1 MTVRTSSTDGSEAAN
16 LLAIANDNS
25 WLHVYP
31 DVHVMLL
38 EDDIGTG
45 GNQAGGIDFF
55 DNEGHRLTTIF
66 SPTWGL
72 VGLAPTEDKPDPD
85 YVRAR
90 MRSVV
95 EHVRRH
101 LDHHRA
107 EESARLK
114 RHNLSADQASSKLPD
129 LTDLNLAESMR
140 AFLPGPDD
148 DGEFEHDGSWMHN
161 LLHRTGWT
169 HD

>member
-31 DVHVMLL
+31 DVHTMLL

-45 GNQAGGIDFF
+45 GDHAGGIEFF
-55 DNEGHRLTTIF
+55 DNEGHRLAPIF
-66 SPTWGL
+66 SPKWGL
-72 VGLAPTEDKPDPD
+72 VGLTTAEDKADPD

-95 EHVRRH
+95 DHVRRH
-101 LDHHRA
+101 LDRHRTD
-107 EESARLK
+107 ESARLK
-114 RHNLSADQASSKLPD
+114 RHGLTAEQAGSKLPD
-129 LTDLNLAESMR
+129 LADLNLAESLR

-148 DGEFEHDGSWMHN
+148 DGFEHDGSWMHN